1 MQHGRSVLQ
10 PLASLSRA
18 SAAAM
23 MHCRSGTLQT
33 SGVS

>member
-23 MHCRSGTLQT
+23 MHCRSGTLQS